1 MDCCDPP
8 SSFSPYIRAASSNAR
23 YPCHRVPQSRSLKLN
38 KRPWQARAAAGSCS
52 GRSSGQPPP
61 RAAAH
66 RDLPPK
72 PSPAAS
78 IADLPPELLA
88 QIQRSLNFA
97 ARLNLALAAGAAVAS
112 WQEAPC
118 LILPIG
124 EAAETAKFISLSAG
138 GGGGGLQVT
147 TAPAVDPAMR
157 VHVVLGSSCGWLVTA
172 DLQGALRMANPV
184 TGEQADLPAITAG
197 TIPFVESRYGYHLL
211 DMNALTLT
219 AGGSGSS
226 WRPPFTILNWE
237 MRKWFYRKVI
247 LSSSPRAGSY
257 TAMLI
262 LERHFGA
269 AAFAT
274 AGDPA
279 WRVGRHCPS
288 ADDDDGV
295 EDAIFHD
302 GRFHSLSYSGAV
314 EVWDRDAETGDFASA
329 PVGPRAR
336 IPLPGGDDTAH
347 LRRRK
352 YIAAAPDGRLV
363 AVLKDSR
370 ELTVEE
376 RRWSRDPKDP
386 PAFEVRVL
394 DSARGQWVETR
405 DIGDLAL
412 FVGVNASLC
421 VSARE
426 HPGIR
431 AGCVYYAEDEL
442 GKASLRLEGQ
452 RPQGA
457 SSYSYRP
464 SMGRGDY
471 ELRDLGV
478 YVLKDRRAEKVVQG
492 IGRHCYWPLPAWFTP
507 SGV

>member
-1 MDCCDPP
+1 MAG
-8 SSFSPYIRAASSNAR
+8 SRRRRQLQRQKQRAAVASSSA
-23 YPCHRVPQSRSLKLN
+23 V
-38 KRPWQARAAAGSCS
+38 
-52 GRSSGQPPP
+52 
-61 RAAAH
+61 H

-72 PSPAAS
+72 PTPAAS
-78 IADLPPELLA
+78 LADLPPELLA
-88 QIQRSLNFA
+88 QIERRLRFPN
-97 ARLNLALAAGAAVAS
+97 RLNLACAAGAAVSS

-118 LILPIG
+118 LILPTG
-124 EAAETAKFISLSAG
+124 DAAETAKFISLSTV
-138 GGGGGLQVT
+138 GGGLQVT
-147 TAPAVDPAMR
+147 TAPAVAPATR
-157 VHVVLGSSCGWLVTA
+157 LHVVLGSSGGWLVTV

-184 TGEQADLPAITAG
+184 TGEQADLPAITVG
-197 TIPFVESRYGYHLL
+197 TIPFVDSSYGSHIL
-211 DMNALTLT
+211 DMNALTLA

-226 WRPPFTILNWE
+226 WRPPFTILNWQ

-247 LSSSPRAGSY
+247 LSSSPRAGSC

-279 WRVGRHCPS
+279 AWRVGRRCPS

-302 GRFHSLSYSGAV
+302 GRFHSLSYAGVV
-314 EVWDRDAETGDFASA
+314 EVWDRNAETGGFASRQ
-329 PVGPRAR
+329 VGPRV
-336 IPLPGGDDTAH
+336 PLPGGDDTAQ

-363 AVLKDSR
+363 AVLKNWR
-370 ELTVEE
+370 ELKVEE
-376 RRWSRDPKDP
+376 RRWSQDKHKQHA

-394 DSARGQWVETR
+394 DSAHGQWVEMR

-442 GKASLRLEGQ
+442 GDASLRLEGKF
-452 RPQGA
+452 PQGTP
-457 SSYSYRP
+457 YSYR
-464 SMGRGDY
+464 SSRHDDDY

-478 YVLKDRRAEKVVQG
+478 YVLKDRRAEKVVHR
-492 IGRHCYWPLPAWFTP
+492 IGRHCCWPLPAWFTP